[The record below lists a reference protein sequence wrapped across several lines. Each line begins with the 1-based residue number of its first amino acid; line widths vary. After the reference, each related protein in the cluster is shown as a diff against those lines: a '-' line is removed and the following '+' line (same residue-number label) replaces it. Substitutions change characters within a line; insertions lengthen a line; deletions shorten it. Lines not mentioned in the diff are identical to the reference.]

1 MAEFNET
8 GGVILDGPFDPDAQA
23 TVTDFIDYTEYLPAD
38 LLRSLTLIRG
48 LDKRYLDSAQG
59 VHDLTKKYGQLPD
72 LLPEA
77 RPDPTALRK
86 EISAQLDRAINARES
101 AYAEACRLYD
111 VVDRHFN
118 RLDSIRQKLEAL
130 PKPVDR
136 EPTPPPQPPTNAK
149 RPRTTKKEDAPPTTT
164 RITLR
169 LDGAR
174 GDKKSRTRRS
184 LVAADLA
191 GLHPDSPI
199 ASTEH
204 SDNEIEIKPTPLEH
218 VTQTKKEK
226 QVRRS
231 KPSGEVTNSLRA
243 SAGMSTSSALAMLKP
258 PPEDAKPGS
267 EDLPWLRLTEWEM
280 TKLRKKMKK
289 NAVWQPSEVMIHR
302 ELAIRGRGWEA
313 YRAAKAEADANGT
326 EFLDCDDI
334 MNNYVPGLLTKP
346 SNGNKEVDGIMEM
359 KLSNR
364 GMKLNEAK
372 KLKREN
378 QAREQAALAAAE
390 AEAAKSLGQLG
401 STSQGFVSNGAD
413 RPQESSAADKPSRI
427 LLKKRKTETSSPPAP
442 EPVAPPEDA
451 ETESRP
457 TRGAAKRRK
466 TGKESS
472 PGEAQPGGAPTPEAT
487 EDAPEVA
494 PETVPE
500 IAPEKAA
507 ENLPESASDNAS
519 GRAPNTAP
527 ETALDTV
534 PEPTLEPA
542 PEIKV
547 DLPASPKPTAAVP
560 PLVTRSKAGAASAT
574 SAPSESR
581 PPSRGVPTAEPVLNA
596 ARELRLKSATPAR
609 KTPVPEGS
617 RAPSVSAPARR
628 RKRPAPGPVSNGP
641 DGGAA
646 VSYGRRKAKPGKKR
660 VGPREPG
667 LNVGQDI
674 RIDEDGVL
682 EEIDPNEPRYC
693 VCGDV
698 SFGTMICC
706 ENPDCDREWFHLDCV
721 GLSEV
726 PSRTAKWY
734 CPDCRIKFNKG
745 AHGIIKPSSL
755 RR

>member
-1 MAEFNET
+1 MAEFNDT
-8 GGVILDGPFDPDAQA
+8 GGVILDGPHDPDAQA

-59 VHDLTKKYGQLPD
+59 VHDLTKTYGQLPEF
-72 LLPEA
+72 PSES
-77 RPDPTALRK
+77 RPDPISLRK
-86 EISAQLDRAINARES
+86 DISIQLDSAINARES

-111 VVDRHFN
+111 VVERHYN
-118 RLDSIRQKLEAL
+118 RLESINKKLVAL
-130 PKPVDR
+130 PKPPSR
-136 EPTPPPQPPTNAK
+136 EPTPQPSPSAK
-149 RPRTTKKEDAPPTTT
+149 RARTSKKDDSQPTTT

-174 GDKKSRTRRS
+174 GGQKSRSRRS
-184 LVAADLA
+184 LVAADHLA

-204 SDNEIEIKPTPLEH
+204 SDIEPEAKITPTEPS
-218 VTQTKKEK
+218 QAKKEK
-226 QVRRS
+226 QPRRS
-231 KPSGEVTNSLRA
+231 RPSGDVNTMRA

-258 PPEDAKPGS
+258 PPEDAKMGS

-313 YRAAKAEADANGT
+313 YRAAKAEADSKGT

-334 MNNYVPGLLTKP
+334 MNNFIPGLLTRR
-346 SNGNKEVDGIMEM
+346 SEGNTELEGVTEM

-390 AEAAKSLGQLG
+390 AEASKRLGQIG

-413 RPQESSAADKPSRI
+413 RPQESLAVADKPSRI
-427 LLKKRKTETSSPPAP
+427 LKKRKLEGSSPPAP
-442 EPVAPPEDA
+442 EPVAQTENV
-451 ETESRP
+451 ESRP
-457 TRGAAKRRK
+457 TRSAAKKRK
-466 TGKESS
+466 SEKESS
-472 PGEAQPGGAPTPEAT
+472 PVEAA
-487 EDAPEVA
+487 
-494 PETVPE
+494 
-500 IAPEKAA
+500 AA
-507 ENLPESASDNAS
+507 EP
-519 GRAPNTAP
+519 
-527 ETALDTV
+527 
-534 PEPTLEPA
+534 

-547 DLPASPKPTAAVP
+547 DSSAPQKPAAA
-560 PLVTRSKAGAASAT
+560 TRSKAGAT
-574 SAPSESR
+574 PTPSTSR
-581 PPSRGVPTAEPVLNA
+581 PPSRSRSTAAAAEPVLNA

-617 RAPSVSAPARR
+617 RAPSVSAPTRR

-660 VGPREPG
+660 VGPRESG
-667 LNVGQDI
+667 VGQDI

-693 VCGDV
+693 ICGDV

-706 ENPDCDREWFHLDCV
+706 ENQDCDREWFHLNCV
-721 GLSEV
+721 GLTEV

-734 CPDCRIKFNKG
+734 CPDCRVKLNKG
-745 AHGIIKPSSL
+745 STHGTIRHSL
-755 RR
+755 ARR